1 MKAKTGI
8 SNPVAYDVIKFKML
22 SATIWL
28 WFGLSD

>member
-22 SATIWL
+22 SATIL
-28 WFGLSD
+28 L